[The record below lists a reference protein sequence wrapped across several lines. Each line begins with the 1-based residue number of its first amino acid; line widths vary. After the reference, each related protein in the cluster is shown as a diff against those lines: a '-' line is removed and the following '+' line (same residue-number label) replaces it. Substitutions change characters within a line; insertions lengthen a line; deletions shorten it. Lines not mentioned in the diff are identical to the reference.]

1 MTAVLPIALPRPASA
16 WRANLIALGVAALAI
31 LLLHAG
37 DAAHMAASWWTSAT
51 FNHVLLIPPLLAWLI
66 WQRRE
71 GLAELRPAAWWP
83 GLALVA
89 LGAVASLLGEAGEIA
104 LARHAGLVV
113 MLQGAVIACLGPK
126 IARALAFPLAFA
138 LFLIPAGEEILPQ
151 MQTLTAR
158 LAMVL
163 LGWAGVPAA
172 LDGIFITTPAGWFE
186 VAEACAGIVFLVAMA
201 AYGALVA
208 NLCFRSWP
216 RRIAFMA
223 AALVIPIL
231 ANAVRAFA
239 TIWIAGRIGAERAT
253 GFDHIVYGWIFFALV
268 IALIWFAGRP
278 FFDRK
283 PGDPFFD
290 PVRLRD
296 GRTGPPPAWT
306 AAAAI
311 ALAAT
316 PALWAAP
323 PDFAPGAA
331 RLPDIPGWQRSQS
344 SDWGPDIPGAAVT
357 RYTDGQGRA
366 VDLALA
372 RLPLD
377 SLPQIARAAAGPG
390 WAWTAE
396 VEAPSGARA
405 DRIAS
410 QRRVREVVSFW
421 RVGDSAPTSAVG
433 MKLAVM
439 RTRLLGGP
447 PEVAVA
453 MVSSEDPAAIRA
465 FVAASG
471 PLLPAGGR

>member
-1 MTAVLPIALPRPASA
+1 MLPIALPRPVSV
-16 WRANLIALGVAALAI
+16 WRDPLLALAAAALAI
-31 LLLHAG
+31 LTLHAG

-51 FNHVLLIPPLLAWLI
+51 FNHVLLIPPLLAWLV

-71 GLAELRPAAWWP
+71 GLSKLAPAAWCP
-83 GLALVA
+83 GLGIVA
-89 LGAVASLLGEAGEIA
+89 LGALASLLGEAGEIA

-113 MLQGAVIACLGPK
+113 MLQGAVIACLGPT

-138 LFLIPAGEEILPQ
+138 LFLIPAGEEILPE

-163 LGWAGVPAA
+163 LGWAGIAA
-172 LDGIFITTPAGWFE
+172 ELDGIFITTPAGWFE

-223 AALVIPIL
+223 AALIIPIL
-231 ANAVRAFA
+231 ANAVRASA
-239 TIWIAGRIGAERAT
+239 TIWIAGEIGAERAT

-268 IALIWFAGRP
+268 IALVWFAGRP

-290 PVRLRD
+290 PACLAD
-296 GRTGPPPAWT
+296 GRRGSPPAWI
-306 AAAAI
+306 AAATI
-311 ALAAT
+311 ALAAA

-323 PDFAPGAA
+323 SGFEPRTLQFPEVA
-331 RLPDIPGWQRSQS
+331 GWQRSQGS
-344 SDWGPDIPGAAVT
+344 GWSPDIPGAQIAH
-357 RYTDGQGRA
+357 YSDGQGRV

-372 RLPLD
+372 RLPLH
-377 SLPQIARAAAGPG
+377 SLPRIARAAAGPG

-396 VEAPSGARA
+396 AEAPSGARA

-410 QRRVREVVSFW
+410 HRMVREVVSLW

-439 RTRLLGGP
+439 RTRLLGDP
-447 PEVAVA
+447 SEAAVA

-471 PLLPAGGR
+471 PLPPAGGR

>member
-16 WRANLIALGVAALAI
+16 WRAHLIALGVATLAI
-31 LLLHAG
+31 LALHAG
-37 DAAHMAASWWTSAT
+37 DAAHMVASWWTSAT
-51 FNHVLLIPPLLAWLI
+51 FNHVLLIPPLLGSLV
-66 WQRRE
+66 WQRRD
-71 GLAELRPAAWWP
+71 GLAELTPTAWWP
-83 GLALVA
+83 GLGLVA
-89 LGAVASLLGEAGEIA
+89 LGAIASLLGEAGEIA

-113 MLQGAVIACLGPK
+113 MLQGAVIACLGPMV
-126 IARALAFPLAFA
+126 ARALAFPLAFA

-163 LGWAGVPAA
+163 LGWAGVPAE

-208 NLCFRSWP
+208 NLCFRSWR

-283 PGDPFFD
+283 PGDPFFN
-290 PVRLRD
+290 PATLED
-296 GRTGPPPAWT
+296 GRIGLPPAWI
-306 AAAAI
+306 AAATI
-311 ALAAT
+311 VLAAA

-323 PDFAPGAA
+323 PELVPGPAS
-331 RLPDIPGWQRSQS
+331 LPEVSGWQRSRG
-344 SDWGPDIPGAAVT
+344 SDWSPAIPGAAIA
-357 RYTDGQGRA
+357 RYADEQGRVVDVA
-366 VDLALA
+366 VV

-377 SLPQIARAAAGPG
+377 DLPQIARAAAGPG

-396 VEAPSGARA
+396 AEAPSGARA

-410 QRRVREVVSFW
+410 QRRVREVVSLW
-421 RVGDSAPTSAVG
+421 RVGNSAPTSAVG

-439 RTRLLGGP
+439 RTRLLGGR
-447 PEVAVA
+447 PEAAVA

-465 FVAASG
+465 FLAAAG